1 MNIQIENLDKAY
13 GDNQVLKNF
22 SAVISEGEITCI
34 MAPSGRGKTTL
45 LNILLGLESYDK
57 GQIRGLENR
66 KKSAVFQ
73 EDRLCENLSSR
84 ANIRMVQ
91 ERKVSKSRNF
101 SRKLEEGLEA
111 MELKEWGDRPVRELS
126 GGMKRRI
133 AILRALLADWEI
145 LFMDEPFKGLDKRTK
160 EQVINYVKKVCRGKT
175 VIFVTHDPEEAEEM
189 GAVILAL

>member
-13 GDNQVLKNF
+13 GENQVLKNF

-145 LFMDEPFKGLDKRTK
+145 LFMDEPFKGLDRKTK
-160 EQVINYVKKVCRGKT
+160 ERVINYVKKICRGKT

-189 GAVILAL
+189 GAAILAL

>member
-13 GDNQVLKNF
+13 GENQVLKNF

-45 LNILLGLESYDK
+45 LNIFLGLESYDK

-145 LFMDEPFKGLDKRTK
+145 LFMDEPFKGLDRKTK
-160 EQVINYVKKVCRGKT
+160 ERVINYVKKICRGKT

-189 GAVILAL
+189 GAAILAL